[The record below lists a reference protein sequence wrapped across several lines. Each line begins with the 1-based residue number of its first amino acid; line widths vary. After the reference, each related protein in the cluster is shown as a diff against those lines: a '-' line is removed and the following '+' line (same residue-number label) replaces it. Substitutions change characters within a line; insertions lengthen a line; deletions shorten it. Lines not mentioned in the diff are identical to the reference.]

1 MSHALFGTVITC
13 IDGRVQ
19 EPVAAWLKA
28 RYHLDYIDTVTT
40 PGADKALAEGPA
52 ELIEQLRASVQA
64 SVTRHRANVLAVVGH
79 HDCAAD
85 PVSREQHIEQIR
97 KATQVVWYWN
107 LPVTLV
113 GLWVNGEW
121 QVEVVTG

>member
-1 MSHALFGTVITC
+1 MSRGRFGIAITC

-19 EPVAAWLKA
+19 EPVTAWLKA
-28 RYHLDYIDTVTT
+28 RFHLDYIDAITT
-40 PGADKALAEGPA
+40 PGADKALAEGPP
-52 ELIEQLRASVQA
+52 ELIGQLKASAQI
-64 SVTRHRANVLAVVGH
+64 SVTKHHANVLAIVGH

-85 PVSREQHIEQIR
+85 PVSRDQHFEQIR
-97 KATQVVWYWN
+97 KAIQVVWHWN